1 MSSDDNLYRAPQSSL
16 QTIAPDGELTP
27 AMVEYLS
34 KGAFWARVQ
43 SVGQFIAFVGVLIAV
58 VIFLVI
64 ADGAVGDR
72 RFSPAVVRSLALVA
86 GLPALSIFWLL
97 GMFMHRYAKASKE
110 LRMSDSVE
118 DAEQCFASSNSF
130 FKTIGIISILQIV
143 FGLIGV
149 LSALGIIA
157 ASR

>member
-1 MSSDDNLYRAPQSSL
+1 MSTDDNLYRAPRTSL
-16 QTIAPDGELTP
+16 DKTAQDDSGLTP

-43 SVGQFIAFVGVLIAV
+43 SVGYFIAVIGVLIFV
-58 VIFLVI
+58 VIALL
-64 ADGAVGDR
+64 ASGN
-72 RFSPAVVRSLALVA
+72 SLGREAALMRNITLVA
-86 GLPALSIFWLL
+86 SLPAFIIFWLL
-97 GMFMHRYAKASKE
+97 GMFMHRYAKASKA
-110 LRMSDSVE
+110 LRMSDSE
-118 DAEQCFASSNSF
+118 DDAAQCFANSNSF

>member
-1 MSSDDNLYRAPQSSL
+1 MSIDKTAQDY
-16 QTIAPDGELTP
+16 IGLTP

-43 SVGQFIAFVGVLIAV
+43 SVGYFIAVIGVLIFV
-58 VIFLVI
+58 VMALLAGGILL
-64 ADGAVGDR
+64 DSD
-72 RFSPAVVRSLALVA
+72 SLGREAALMRTAILVA
-86 GLPALSIFWLL
+86 GLPALIIFWLL
-97 GMFMHRYAKASKE
+97 GMFMHRYAKASKA

-118 DAEQCFASSNSF
+118 DAEQCFANSNSF

-149 LSALGIIA
+149 LSALGIVA

>member
-1 MSSDDNLYRAPQSSL
+1 MSTDDNLYRAPRTSL
-16 QTIAPDGELTP
+16 DKTAQDDSGLTP

-43 SVGQFIAFVGVLIAV
+43 SVGYFIAVIGVLIFV
-58 VIFLVI
+58 VMALL
-64 ADGAVGDR
+64 ASGN
-72 RFSPAVVRSLALVA
+72 SLGREAMRTAILVA
-86 GLPALSIFWLL
+86 GLPALIIFWLL
-97 GMFMHRYAKASKE
+97 GMFMHRYAKASKA

-149 LSALGIIA
+149 LSALGIVA